1 MSDALSHL
9 QRLEPLTK
17 LLEPNHETRKSFL
30 NDMDAHSEH
39 FLKDIDERP
48 AYVLTEDRG
57 QAIVDSPFEETPGDL
72 SELLELYDE
81 SVNHPGLNPASGGH
95 LGYIPGGG
103 IYTSALGDFI
113 AAVTN
118 RYAGVYYANPG
129 AVRMENMLVRWCA
142 DLVGYPES
150 AAGALLSGG
159 SIANLSCIV
168 TARDAKGIRSADTPS
183 AVIYLT
189 EQVHHCVTKAIRI
202 AGLGEAQIRYVP
214 IDDRFRMR
222 ADALQELVEA
232 DQAAGLKPFLVVASV
247 GTTDTGAVD
256 PIEAIADIAEAHGL
270 WYHLDAAYGGFFI
283 LCEEGRRLLPGLDRS
298 DSIVMDPHKGMF
310 IPYGLG
316 ICIVKDGQQL
326 ANSHH
331 YSAAYLLDALD
342 FQDEASP
349 ADLSPELTKHFRGL
363 RMWLPMKLHG
373 LAPFRAGAEEKLWL
387 ARYFWEKLPE
397 LPHCERGPYPDLS
410 IVLYR
415 FTPPGIDPNQFND
428 RMGKH
433 ILADGRVFLSST
445 RINGDFYFRMA
456 SLAFRTHRHTIEK
469 ALTML
474 GDGYEATLKEFQA
487 KSVD

>member
-9 QRLEPLTK
+9 DRLEPLARA
-17 LLEPNHETRKSFL
+17 LEPGPETRDTFL
-30 NDMDAHSEH
+30 HNAHAHAEH
-39 FLKDIDERP
+39 FLKDIDDRQ
-48 AYVLTEDRG
+48 AYVLTDDKGE
-57 QAIVDSPFEETPGDL
+57 AIVESLFEESPAEL
-72 SELLELYDE
+72 PELLDLYDDA
-81 SVNHPGLNPASGGH
+81 VNRPGLNPASGGH

-142 DLVGYPES
+142 DLIGYPES

-168 TARDAKGIRSADTPS
+168 TARDAQGIKSADVPNS
-183 AVIYLT
+183 VIYLT

-214 IDDRFRMR
+214 IDDRFRMQ
-222 ADALQELVEA
+222 ADALDEMIQVDLRE
-232 DQAAGLKPFLVVASV
+232 GRKPFLVVASA

-270 WYHLDAAYGGFFI
+270 WYHIDAAYGGFFI
-283 LCEEGRRLLPGLDRS
+283 LCEEGRSLLKGLERS

-310 IPYGLG
+310 LPYGIG
-316 ICIVKDGQQL
+316 ICVVKNGQKL
-326 ANSHH
+326 ADSHH
-331 YSAAYLLDALD
+331 YSASYLLDALE

-387 ARYFWEKLPE
+387 ARYFWDRLPE
-397 LPHCERGPYPDLS
+397 LEYCERGPFPDLS
-410 IVLYR
+410 VVLYR
-415 FTPPGIDPNQFND
+415 FTPPGIDPNIFMD
-428 RMGKH
+428 RLGKNV
-433 ILADGRVFLSST
+433 LADGRVFISST
-445 RINGDFYFRMA
+445 RINGDYYLRMV
-456 SLAFRTHRHTIEK
+456 SLAFRTHRDTIDK
-469 ALTML
+469 ALEM
-474 GDGYEATLKEFQA
+474 LKECCATTLNQLA
-487 KSVD
+487 SQPTN

>member
-1 MSDALSHL
+1 MSEALSHL
-9 QRLEPLTK
+9 ERLEPLTR
-17 LLEPNHETRKSFL
+17 LLEPDADTRTDFVQ
-30 NDMDAHSEH
+30 NVHAHAEH

-48 AYVLTEDRG
+48 TYIVTEDQG
-57 QAIVDSPFEETPGDL
+57 QAIVDASFAETPVL
-72 SELLELYDE
+72 LPELLDLYDDA
-81 SVNHPGLNPASGGH
+81 VNRPGLNPASGGH

-118 RYAGVYYANPG
+118 RYAGIYYANPG

-142 DLVGYPES
+142 DLVGYPPF

-168 TARDAKGIRSADTPS
+168 TARDAQGIRSADIPH

-214 IDDRFRMR
+214 IDDRFHMR
-222 ADALQELVEA
+222 AEALQELVEA

-256 PIEAIADIAEAHGL
+256 PIEAVADVAEAHGL

-283 LCEEGRRLLPGLDRS
+283 LCEEGRKLLPGLDRS

-310 IPYGLG
+310 LPYGIG
-316 ICIVKDGQQL
+316 ICIVKNGQKL
-326 ANSHH
+326 ADSHH
-331 YSAAYLLDALD
+331 YSAGYLLDALD
-342 FQDEASP
+342 FQEEASP

-373 LAPFRAGAEEKLWL
+373 IAPFRAAAEEKLWL

-397 LPHCERGPYPDLS
+397 LEHCERGPYPDLS
-410 IVLYR
+410 VVLYR
-415 FTPPGIDPNQFND
+415 FTPPGIDPNEFND
-428 RMGKH
+428 RLGKDL
-433 ILADGRVFLSST
+433 LADGRVFLSST
-445 RINGDFYFRMA
+445 RINGDFYLRMA
-456 SLAFRTHRHTIEK
+456 CLAFRTHKDTIDK
-469 ALTML
+469 ALEML
-474 GDGYEATLKEFQA
+474 SDNVKITLQEFHAQ
-487 KSVD
+487 KN